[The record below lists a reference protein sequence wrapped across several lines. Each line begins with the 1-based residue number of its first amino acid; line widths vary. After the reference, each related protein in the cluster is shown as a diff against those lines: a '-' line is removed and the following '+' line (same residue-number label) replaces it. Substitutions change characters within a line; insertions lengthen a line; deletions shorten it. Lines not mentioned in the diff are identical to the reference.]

1 MITFLLLFLANE
13 IYNGKYGTFLYNS
26 NKERKENE
34 AKYNTVSIWTYII
47 ENKKEFMNPC
57 YNKEESNNRDL
68 RVDMKKIE
76 VWNDYFYRFDRMND
90 DTQGNITKRYI
101 DIITKEREAKE
112 KAVDEL
118 IEILRKNNLI
128 SNIKS
133 KLSDEAFQ
141 TITPFLS
148 ENEIN
153 NSIMMG
159 SSFVVIDNQVKQG
172 KVLSNLK
179 IFENNIKKN
188 KENKQKIRKKF

>member
-1 MITFLLLFLANE
+1 
-13 IYNGKYGTFLYNS
+13 
-26 NKERKENE
+26 
-34 AKYNTVSIWTYII
+34 
-47 ENKKEFMNPC
+47 
-57 YNKEESNNRDL
+57 
-68 RVDMKKIE
+68 MKKIE

-179 IFENNIKKN
+179 IFEKNIKKN
-188 KENKQKIRKKF
+188 KENKQKIKKP